1 MTHVSFKGKRSFWHR
16 LRDDLVNRWIL
27 YVMILPAV
35 IYYIIYHYI
44 PMYGVVLAF
53 KDFKIRKGILGSS
66 WVGLEHFQ
74 RLFSSYQFPTLMR
87 NTLTLSLY
95 GLVVG
100 FPIPIIF
107 ALLLNYLKCERLK
120 KTVQMVSY
128 APHFLSTVVIC
139 SMLILFCS
147 PSAGVFNK
155 ILGLLGVESV
165 NFLAKKNLFAH
176 IYTWSGVWQGM
187 GWSAIIY
194 VSALA
199 GVDYQIHEAAIID
212 GASKFQRM
220 INIDIPSIT
229 ATIVMLLILRLGSIM
244 NVGFEKVYLLQN
256 DLNYETSTIISTY
269 VYKVGL
275 VDRDFSFSTAVGL
288 FNNVINITLLL
299 IANTFCRIVLGE
311 SLW

>member
-53 KDFKIRKGILGSS
+53 KDIKIRKGILGSS

-120 KTVQMVSY
+120 R
-128 APHFLSTVVIC
+128 
-139 SMLILFCS
+139 LFRWFPMRRIFC
-147 PSAGVFNK
+147 PRW
-155 ILGLLGVESV
+155 
-165 NFLAKKNLFAH
+165 LFAVC
-176 IYTWSGVWQGM
+176 S
-187 GWSAIIY
+187 
-194 VSALA
+194 
-199 GVDYQIHEAAIID
+199 
-212 GASKFQRM
+212 
-220 INIDIPSIT
+220 
-229 ATIVMLLILRLGSIM
+229 
-244 NVGFEKVYLLQN
+244 
-256 DLNYETSTIISTY
+256 
-269 VYKVGL
+269 
-275 VDRDFSFSTAVGL
+275 SFSARRQRVC
-288 FNNVINITLLL
+288 L
-299 IANTFCRIVLGE
+299 IRFSVFWALRV
-311 SLW
+311 